1 MLLVSGVQSL
11 SSLVLLKMLTTLAWS
26 ELLPLI
32 ELLPLVELIA
42 LVVLIV
48 MIGTV
53 MDKKI
58 SPFDFSQR
66 FVAQMS
72 KKLNIPV
79 AQTLVA
85 VDSVSILDFELFQAE
100 L

>member
-26 ELLPLI
+26 GLLPLI
-32 ELLPLVELIA
+32 ELIA
-42 LVVLIV
+42 LAVLIV